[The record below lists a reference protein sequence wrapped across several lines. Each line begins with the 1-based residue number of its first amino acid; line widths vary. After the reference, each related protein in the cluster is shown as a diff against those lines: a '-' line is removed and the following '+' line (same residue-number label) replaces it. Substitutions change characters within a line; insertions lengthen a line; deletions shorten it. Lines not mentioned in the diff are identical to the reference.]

1 MNPRTLRAASIFGGV
16 LLAGLALLGWSQPW
30 FVVVLGGQSA
40 QHPDLHVAG
49 DVSAPAVAALA
60 IAAAAAFGAM
70 AISGAFFRAVL
81 AVLEVLLGAS
91 ILVSSVLAL
100 SAPSGAVEAA
110 VTKATSVAGL
120 ESVQALI
127 ASNTPTAWPF
137 VTLGAGAL
145 LGVLGFGIVLT
156 GRLWPAGGRRFEVV
170 RFDPADP
177 DAPGGGGREPRGAV
191 SDWDELSGGSDPTS
205 R

>member
-1 MNPRTLRAASIFGGV
+1 MNPRTLRTASIFGGI

-30 FVVVLGGQSA
+30 FVVTLAGQSA
-40 QHPDLHVAG
+40 QHPPLQVAG

-60 IAAAAAFGAM
+60 IAAAATFGAM
-70 AISGAFFRAVL
+70 AISGTFFRAVL
-81 AVLEVLLGAS
+81 AVLDVLLGAS
-91 ILVSSVLAL
+91 IVLSAVLAL
-100 SAPSGAVEAA
+100 GAPAAAVEAA

-120 ESVQALI
+120 DSVQALI
-127 ASNTPTAWPF
+127 GSNTPGAWPF

-145 LGVLGFGIVLT
+145 LCVLGTAVAVT
-156 GRLWPAGGRRFEVV
+156 GRLWPAVGRRFDVV
-170 RFDPADP
+170 RFEPEDQ
-177 DAPGGGGREPRGAV
+177 DASGVRGEKSRGAV